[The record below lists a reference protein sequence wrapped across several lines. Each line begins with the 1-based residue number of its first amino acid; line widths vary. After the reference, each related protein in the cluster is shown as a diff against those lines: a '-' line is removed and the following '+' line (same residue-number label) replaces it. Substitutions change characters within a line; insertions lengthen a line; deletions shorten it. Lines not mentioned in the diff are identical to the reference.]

1 MSFKKILLLAF
12 SLLLFAPAQAELAE
26 LGINPLQLELAS
38 RPLGMGAA
46 FGGIS
51 DVHSVFYNPAGLAW
65 AKGISVT
72 YQDSQNISA
81 IQAYPNGE
89 NAALGLAV
97 AKRVV
102 GDVPIPTGTAH
113 SESNIAVLSYG
124 TKLSFIPALYKRPL
138 FKRIGVGISLK
149 GLLGQ
154 TLRRTG
160 FIDRSAYGW
169 DMDVGILWKGDEWW
183 SAGASLQNI
192 LPAGTFD
199 GGRIYWDVGGEEG
212 IPALFKLAGSA
223 RVIGDLEA
231 PIFMEERGLLLAG
244 EVVFSRTKSTLLR
257 LGGEWDFRRQIL
269 LRAGVMQQ
277 YRPQGVATDIN
288 LGLGYRAEQWGV
300 DVAYYRE
307 PARDMR
313 YLTASILYFPKDWI
327 VLKKLDIEKPG
338 LMIEKPI
345 EELSLE
351 DNIVTYDDQIE
362 IYGRVKPGV
371 EVYINGLRASLDEDN
386 RFKVVVPLQ
395 MEKNLIIVEA
405 RYEGEKKVWKYKVF
419 RKAKVKVKEE
429 EEIKRQ
435 LELAR
440 TAKEKAELEAKKKE
454 VEEKKDRVE
463 SFVTL
468 GVIEITP
475 EAEFE
480 MEAQITR
487 GELATWLVRA
497 GEMRLPE
504 VKQDLFKD
512 VPKDHLLAPYV
523 KVVTDL
529 KLFRPFPDGTFR
541 PGAFVSKEEGEEIFK
556 RFKAVR

>member
-1 MSFKKILLLAF
+1 MSIKKLLLLAF
-12 SLLLFAPAQAELAE
+12 VLLLFTPVKAELAE

-38 RPLGMGAA
+38 RPLGMGGA
-46 FGGIS
+46 FAGIS

-65 AKGISVT
+65 TKGVSIT

-97 AKRVV
+97 AKRVI
-102 GDVPIPTGTAH
+102 GDISIPTGTAY
-113 SESNIAVLSYG
+113 SESNVVALSYG

-138 FKRIGVGISLK
+138 FKRIGVGVSIK

-169 DMDVGILWKGDEWW
+169 DMDVGVLWKGGEWW

-212 IPALFKLAGSA
+212 IPALFKVAGSA
-223 RVIGDLEA
+223 KIIGDLEA
-231 PIFMEERGLLLAG
+231 PIFMEERELLLAG
-244 EVVFSRTKSTLLR
+244 EVIFSKTKSTMLR
-257 LGGEWDFRRQIL
+257 LGGEWNFQRRIF

-277 YRPQGVATDIN
+277 YQAQGVATDIN
-288 LGLGYRAEQWGV
+288 LGMGYRAEQWGA
-300 DVAYYRE
+300 DLAYYRE
-307 PARDMR
+307 PIRGLR
-313 YLTASILYFPKDWI
+313 YLTASILYFPKEWI

-338 LMIEKPI
+338 LMIERPI

-351 DNIVTYDDQIE
+351 DNIVTYDDKIE

-371 EVYINGLRASLDEDN
+371 EVYINGLRASLDQDN
-386 RFKVVVPLQ
+386 RFKVVVPLH
-395 MEKNLIIVEA
+395 MEKNLIVVEA

-429 EEIKRQ
+429 EEVKRQ

-440 TAKEKAELEAKKKE
+440 TAKEKAALEAKQKE
-454 VEEKKDRVE
+454 IEEKKDRVE
-463 SFVTL
+463 SFVTM

-504 VKQDLFKD
+504 VRQDLFKD
-512 VPKDHLLAPYV
+512 VPKDHPLAPYV
-523 KVVTDL
+523 KVVADM

-541 PGAFVSKEEGEEIFK
+541 PGAFVSEEEGEEIFK